1 MGTPIRVLIVEDSED
16 DVTLIVCELERGG
29 YDPTVERVDT
39 PAAMVVALD
48 KQTWDII
55 FAGYPMPNFS
65 GMDALARVR
74 ERELDVPF
82 IFVSDT
88 MGEETAVEA
97 MKAGAQDYLM
107 KSNLKRLLPTVEQQ
121 LHAASVRRKR
131 NRFEETVQYLAY
143 HDVLTDL
150 PNRGVFYDRLQQCIL
165 TCYREKKPL
174 TLLLMDLNRFKE
186 VNDTFGHLSG
196 DLLLRQVG
204 PRVRRCLR
212 ESDTVARIG
221 GDEFAILLP
230 NTHVEGASLT
240 ARKILKTLEAP
251 FVLGEVTIDVG
262 VSIGIAL
269 YPDHGEEG
277 DALVHRADMAL
288 YVTKQAGGGYAVF
301 APEHE
306 QNSPR
311 RLMLTGK
318 LRRAIEYGELSMYY
332 QPQVSLKTNRVVGL
346 EALSRWLHPELG
358 SIPPDQFIPLAEQ
371 TGLIKPFTQWVL
383 KTVCRQ
389 YEEWQEMGLALPVS
403 VNLSQK
409 NLQETQLPDQVS
421 ELIQAGRVPAD
432 RLEFEITESMIMSN
446 PLRATQIL
454 TRLNTMGIPLS
465 IDDFGTGYSSLG
477 YLKKL
482 PVQKIKID
490 KSFIVDRIED
500 EDDNVIV
507 QAIINMSH
515 SLGLDVVAEGVEDQ
529 LTKDR
534 LTALGCDLVQGYHI
548 CHPLPAGEM
557 TSWLEE
563 SPSGLTQPSGNLY

>member
-230 NTHVEGASLT
+230 NTHVEGASQT
-240 ARKILKTLEAP
+240 ARKILKMLEAP

-446 PLRATQIL
+446 PMRATQIL

-490 KSFIVDRIED
+490 KSFIVGRIED

-507 QAIINMSH
+507 QAIINMGH
-515 SLGLDVVAEGVEDQ
+515 SLGLEVVAEGVEDQ